1 MIHIESDNGKVF
13 VKAEGSVENIVND
26 VINSMDN
33 LVEELTKDDGDEA
46 GTIVAAFIVTA
57 LAKMWGQSKEGFF
70 EVAHDAAKVLHVG
83 KGKPPEDSEES
94 AEEYAGV
101 KA

>member
-1 MIHIESDNGKVF
+1 MIQIKSENGKVF

-26 VINSMDN
+26 VINSLDS
-33 LVEELTKDDGDEA
+33 LVDELTKDDGDEA
-46 GTIVAAFIVTA
+46 GTIIAAFIVTA

-70 EVAHDAAKVLHVG
+70 EVAKDAAKALHVG
-83 KGKPPEDSEES
+83 KGKPPEDTEES
-94 AEEYAGV
+94 AEDYAGV

>member
-1 MIHIESDNGKVF
+1 MIHIESDNGKVL

-26 VINSMDN
+26 VINSLDS
-33 LVEELTKDDGDEA
+33 LVDELTKDDGDEA
-46 GTIVAAFIVTA
+46 GTIIAAFIVTA

-70 EVAHDAAKVLHVG
+70 EVAKDAAKALHVG
-83 KGKPPEDSEES
+83 KGKPPEDTEES
-94 AEEYAGV
+94 AADYAGV

>member
-1 MIHIESDNGKVF
+1 MIHIESDNGKIF

-26 VINSMDN
+26 VINSLDN

-46 GTIVAAFIVTA
+46 GTILAAFIVTA

-70 EVAHDAAKVLHVG
+70 DVAKDASKVLQVG
-83 KGKPPEDSEES
+83 QGKPPEDSEES

>member
-1 MIHIESDNGKVF
+1 MIHIESDNGKIF

-26 VINSMDN
+26 IINSMDH
-33 LVEELTKDDGDEA
+33 LVEELTKDDADEQ
-46 GTIVAAFIVTA
+46 GTIIAAFIVTA

-70 EVAHDAAKVLHVG
+70 DVATVAAKALQVG
-83 KGKPPEDSEES
+83 EGKPPEDSEES

>member
-1 MIHIESDNGKVF
+1 MIHIESDNGKVL

-26 VINSMDN
+26 VINSLDN

-46 GTIVAAFIVTA
+46 GTIIAAFIVTA
-57 LAKMWGQSKEGFF
+57 LVKMWGQSKEGFF
-70 EVAHDAAKVLHVG
+70 DVTKDAAKVLQVG

>member
-1 MIHIESDNGKVF
+1 MIQIKSENGKVF

-26 VINSMDN
+26 AINSLDS
-33 LVEELTKDDGDEA
+33 LVDELTKDDGDEA
-46 GTIVAAFIVTA
+46 GTIIAAFIVTA

-70 EVAHDAAKVLHVG
+70 EVAKDAAKALHVG
-83 KGKPPEDSEES
+83 KGKPPEDTEES
-94 AEEYAGV
+94 AEDYAGV